1 MLDKNGLL
9 LLYRPSIFIRV
20 SIFFFS
26 FGNPAKGVETL
37 ERARTHMGRQPAQ
50 AGNRLTEVRRGGKDR
65 TCAAR

>member
-1 MLDKNGLL
+1 MVYYFYTGP
-9 LLYRPSIFIRV
+9 LYSSEFPS
-20 SIFFFS
+20 FFFS